1 VPAIET
7 MSFCPMSW
15 AAVGPEG
22 VGVWPGVG
30 TGVAWGVAI
39 GVGAGVTLA
48 AAVGEGESVGSRVTP
63 DVTDAA
69 GEPVGAVEGPSAVS
83 AGAADGVL
91 EQPAR
96 SRTRRKAPDRF
107 MVVRMRSSSSLND
120 GAAGP
125 RVMPHA
131 GPD

>member
-1 VPAIET
+1 

-15 AAVGPEG
+15 AAVGRAG

-30 TGVAWGVAI
+30 RGVAI
-39 GVGAGVTLA
+39 GVGAGVTFVVA
-48 AAVGEGESVGSRVTP
+48 AGEGESVGSRVTSG
-63 DVTDAA
+63 VAVGV
-69 GEPVGAVEGPSAVS
+69 GEPVGAVVDPRAVS
-83 AGAADGVL
+83 DGDADGVL

-96 SRTRRKAPDRF
+96 SRTSRKTPDRF
-107 MVVRMRSSSSLND
+107 MVFGLRSSSSLND

>member
-1 VPAIET
+1 

-15 AAVGPEG
+15 AAVGPGGG
-22 VGVWPGVG
+22 VPP
-30 TGVAWGVAI
+30 TGVEI

-48 AAVGEGESVGSRVTP
+48 VAVGEGERVGSRVASSVA
-63 DVTDAA
+63 DGA
-69 GEPVGAVEGPSAVS
+69 GEPVGAVVDPRAVS
-83 AGAADGVL
+83 DGDADGVL

-96 SRTRRKAPDRF
+96 SRTSRNTPDRF
-107 MVVRMRSSSSLND
+107 MVVGLRSSSSLND
-120 GAAGP
+120 GAARP